1 MHTVDKWYFIKNK
14 IENDQSDVCKKD
26 QNLEDLIKQN
36 VDFFYLS
43 LKTEKNNVKFG
54 DFKYC

>member
-36 VDFFYLS
+36 VDFFIYHW
-43 LKTEKNNVKFG
+43 KQKKIM
-54 DFKYC
+54 